1 MAESLPTRTDRAAV
15 LFPPDTATF
24 DYPADLVKRS
34 PEPLRVPLDQRVRF
48 IGIGRQQQAVV
59 LSARY
64 GQFDR
69 RTSRY
74 ALDGNLR
81 SGPRSLQYMSQ
92 IRSQPVGKVHHRS
105 DGPLLSEPSAFAHVR
120 FRVEMSRDELR
131 SGPAFPKIG

>member
-1 MAESLPTRTDRAAV
+1 MRILVQKFGGSSV
-15 LFPPDTATF
+15 
-24 DYPADLVKRS
+24 ADLECMKK
-34 PEPLRVPLDQRVRF
+34 VRTKVLAALEE
-48 IGIGRQQQAVV
+48 GYKVVVV